1 MKLKCYISFTVKM
14 YRIPYVN
21 KIYIAFWKLKS
32 FLKTYKI
39 LYSIIYELTITGE
52 NNCSLTLN
60 DCLNLIWL
68 KLKFDND
75 WCHFLYPVPLPPEPE
90 SPKKG
95 GESTTTRK
103 LFFYLKCCIKNI
115 LSNMKKTGTSISH
128 LNIFLGERTC
138 PWLELSR
145 IIASAP

>member
-21 KIYIAFWKLKS
+21 KIYISFWKLKS

-39 LYSIIYELTITGE
+39 LYSTGIIYELTITGE

-68 KLKFDND
+68 KLKFDDD

-103 LFFYLKCCIKNI
+103 LFFYLKCCITSKNI
-115 LSNMKKTGTSISH
+115 LSNMKKRELLYLTW
-128 LNIFLGERTC
+128 IFSSGR
-138 PWLELSR
+138 ELVR
-145 IIASAP
+145 G